1 MNCLFTRIPLSNGN
15 PLRVRSLLLVLLAA
29 VFLVLVSCSV
39 GPDYVRPTPEMPP
52 AWKAPADPAVVP
64 GEATIQRWWTLF
76 DDPQLT
82 GLMTTA
88 ALGNLNLKEA
98 VARMDEARARLGV
111 AAGQMMPEV
120 DAEGFLN
127 HERLSDNGLMPF
139 GTNTHYSPGVAA
151 SWEIDLFGRI
161 RRSVEAAS
169 ADYQASQEDRV
180 DVLIALYAEVARTY
194 IDIRACQAQL
204 ASTASNIDS
213 QRQVLEFT
221 RERFKWGLS
230 PDLDVAQ
237 AERVL
242 ATSEAE
248 VPPLR
253 IELSRS
259 INTMAVLVGLP
270 PGTLHE
276 GLSTPRPIPI
286 PPEKATVGVPV
297 DLLRQRP
304 DIRRAE
310 RQLAAATARSGVA
323 TADLYPSLTLRGSL
337 GLESIDTGNLF
348 DAGSRVFTLGP
359 SLRWNIFDGNRIRN
373 RIKAQDAITRQS
385 LLRYEQSIL
394 KALNEVEN
402 ALVAYLQER
411 VRLDALARSVDS
423 ADRAMKMSLDL
434 YRQGLVDFQNVL
446 DSMRAKFNLETQLAA
461 ARGKSS
467 VNFVLLYKSLGGGW
481 DTEGS
486 FQKRAGKEKAGR
498 GGATPGEDRQL
509 TAGCPH
515 GQSTLSEK

>member
-1 MNCLFTRIPLSNGN
+1 MNRPFRWMLAQTGHPISM
-15 PLRVRSLLLVLLAA
+15 RSLFWVIAMVTVIILVG
-29 VFLVLVSCSV
+29 CSV
-39 GPDYVRPTPEMPP
+39 GPDYVRPNPEMPS

-64 GEATIQRWWTLF
+64 GGATIQRWWALF

-82 GLMTTA
+82 RLITA
-88 ALGNLNLKEA
+88 ASLSNLDLKEA
-98 VARMDEARARLGV
+98 VARVDEARARLGV
-111 AAGQMMPEV
+111 ASGQLLPQLDAAGAL
-120 DAEGFLN
+120 D

-139 GTNTHYSPGVAA
+139 GTNTVYSPGLTA

-169 ADYQASQEDRV
+169 ADYQASEEDRG

-194 IDIRACQAQL
+194 INIRAHQAQL

-213 QRQVLEFT
+213 QKKVLEFT
-221 RERFKWGLS
+221 RERFKHGLA

-259 INTMAVLVGLP
+259 INTMAVLLGLP

-276 GLSTPRPIPI
+276 DLSTPQPIPV

-297 DLLRQRP
+297 DLLRRRP
-304 DIRRAE
+304 DIRRVE
-310 RQLAAATARSGVA
+310 RQLAAATARIGIA
-323 TADLYPSLTLRGSL
+323 TADLYPNLTLRGSL
-337 GLESIDTGNLF
+337 GVESIDTGNLF
-348 DAGSRVFTLGP
+348 DAGSRTFALGP
-359 SLRWNIFDGNRIRN
+359 ALRWNIFDGNRIRN
-373 RIKAQDAITRQS
+373 RIKVQDAITRQA

-394 KALNEVEN
+394 NALNEVEN
-402 ALVAYLQER
+402 ALVAYLEER

-423 ADRAMKMSLDL
+423 AGRAMNLALDL

-446 DSMRAKFNLETQLAA
+446 DSMRALFSLETQLAA
-461 ARGKSS
+461 ARGKSG

-481 DTEGS
+481 DPGRTFDKGANREEG
-486 FQKRAGKEKAGR
+486 RAGEAP
-498 GGATPGEDRQL
+498 PGE
-509 TAGCPH
+509 G
-515 GQSTLSEK
+515 